1 MNAHRIKDTD
11 GSRDGEDLTSL
22 DLCLTL
28 LSSLMLSQ
36 VGIGVETIIAAG
48 ILVLIGVIIIMV
60 VGALLFFL
68 PATVVAGI
76 VWYLTGS
83 ELYAALAFLFIAVL
97 SLTKKK

>member
-1 MNAHRIKDTD
+1 MC
-11 GSRDGEDLTSL
+11 DGEDLTSL
-22 DLCLTL
+22 DLCLTT
-28 LSSLMLSQ
+28 LSSLLLSQ
-36 VGIGVETIIAAG
+36 VGAGVETLVAAG

-68 PATVVAGI
+68 PAAVVAGI

-83 ELYAALAFLFIAVL
+83 ELYAALAFLVIAVL